1 MGLWVLAEAG
11 KDLTDHSF
19 CPLATPA
26 GRRTRRTDE
35 DGNPQ
40 QDFYDSEPPG
50 VGSPA
55 SALRDA
61 YALYYPAEERYRRA
75 AGHWE
80 GERAGMA
87 HRVGA
92 FS

>member
-1 MGLWVLAEAG
+1 MY
-11 KDLTDHSF
+11 
-19 CPLATPA
+19 
-26 GRRTRRTDE
+26 DE

-40 QDFYDSEPPG
+40 QDVYDSEPPG

-61 YALYYPAEERYRRA
+61 YALYSPAEERYRRA

-80 GERAGMA
+80 GERG
-87 HRVGA
+87 RGWPIE
-92 FS
+92 

>member
-1 MGLWVLAEAG
+1 MTTPSAPGYPCRPENEAY
-11 KDLTDHSF
+11 
-19 CPLATPA
+19 
-26 GRRTRRTDE
+26 DE

-80 GERAGMA
+80 GERG
-87 HRVGA
+87 RGWPIE
-92 FS
+92 